1 MNSSAKNK
9 LDKILSDNK
18 SGSTKVLLK
27 LIKWSKDYAGD
38 KKTLLG
44 MIDITNSRLKAFS
57 TVQSF
62 TKEFRKIID
71 KNNKTQILDFI
82 NKQYEEI
89 DNRYSNLFKNSLPYL
104 KNCKRIVTLSNSK
117 TVIEILKRLNE
128 KKKIFVTVA
137 ESRPQLEGRIMAK
150 ELLKNKIKVEIIPE
164 ALLPNAVEK
173 ADVAISGADI
183 ILSNGNIVNKT
194 GSRSLAILCKYF
206 KKPFY
211 VLATSD
217 KFSKKKKYV
226 PEKRD
231 SGEIWKYSHKYLTK
245 TNFYF
250 EVVEKKLITKVI
262 TDKNS
267 KVKSRKSKIA

>member
-173 ADVAISGADI
+173 TDVAISGADI

-267 KVKSRKSKIA
+267 KVKSSINLF

>member
-183 ILSNGNIVNKT
+183 ILSNGNIVNKI

-267 KVKSRKSKIA
+267 KVKSNINLF

>member
-267 KVKSRKSKIA
+267 KVKSNINLF

>member
-173 ADVAISGADI
+173 TDVAISGADI

-206 KKPFY
+206 KKPF
-211 VLATSD
+211 
-217 KFSKKKKYV
+217 
-226 PEKRD
+226 
-231 SGEIWKYSHKYLTK
+231 
-245 TNFYF
+245 
-250 EVVEKKLITKVI
+250 
-262 TDKNS
+262 
-267 KVKSRKSKIA
+267 

>member
-1 MNSSAKNK
+1 
-9 LDKILSDNK
+9 
-18 SGSTKVLLK
+18 
-27 LIKWSKDYAGD
+27 
-38 KKTLLG
+38 
-44 MIDITNSRLKAFS
+44 
-57 TVQSF
+57 
-62 TKEFRKIID
+62 
-71 KNNKTQILDFI
+71 
-82 NKQYEEI
+82 
-89 DNRYSNLFKNSLPYL
+89 
-104 KNCKRIVTLSNSK
+104 
-117 TVIEILKRLNE
+117 
-128 KKKIFVTVA
+128 
-137 ESRPQLEGRIMAK
+137 MAK

-231 SGEIWKYSHKYLTK
+231 SGEIWKYGHKYLTK

-267 KVKSRKSKIA
+267 KVKSNINLF

>member
-128 KKKIFVTVA
+128 RKKIFVTVA

-173 ADVAISGADI
+173 TDVAISGADI

-211 VLATSD
+211 VLSTSD

>member
-173 ADVAISGADI
+173 TDVAISGADI

-267 KVKSRKSKIA
+267 KVKSNINLF